1 MISTSYYFNYYN
13 TLKITF
19 IFLLFSIISKSVF
32 KTQSVIIEF
41 ILLSLLLSISLIYAS
56 QHLKINRV
64 SSSLFIFFLS
74 YILLHTLSAIFFRPF
89 VFDIPF
95 STMLQFSLT
104 EFRLSTISY
113 FLPLIFIPLV
123 NIDHDKFENFI
134 IIIIK
139 LSIGYTIVEQI
150 LSLLGMRTSFE
161 AFYASSGVVSD
172 NQIGAKSLGLYRIW
186 GVVGSPQLLGVFHL
200 FTLVYMLHKK
210 NRFWAL
216 LSIAAVILSTSK
228 TAYVILLIVGILY
241 LLYNKKYLLLLV
253 LSLFTAFLI
262 FFVLN
267 VYFTLVDNMS
277 DEYPGFQ
284 KFIGSILGYGVLLLN
299 VEEES
304 SPQAFIPGG
313 PLYEL
318 INYYSENLLQI
329 FLGKGLTYSFMN
341 SAFISNSDLQNYF
354 YLTSDFYILTFIDQ
368 YGLIGFLLLIYLFLI
383 YPLLYL
389 FRNGSYLYYIPI
401 IFFLSMFH
409 YPPHIP
415 KIMMLLSSYPLYM
428 LYLRNTN
435 D

>member
-1 MISTSYYFNYYN
+1 
-13 TLKITF
+13 
-19 IFLLFSIISKSVF
+19 
-32 KTQSVIIEF
+32 
-41 ILLSLLLSISLIYAS
+41 
-56 QHLKINRV
+56 
-64 SSSLFIFFLS
+64 
-74 YILLHTLSAIFFRPF
+74 
-89 VFDIPF
+89 
-95 STMLQFSLT
+95 
-104 EFRLSTISY
+104 
-113 FLPLIFIPLV
+113 
-123 NIDHDKFENFI
+123 
-134 IIIIK
+134 
-139 LSIGYTIVEQI
+139 
-150 LSLLGMRTSFE
+150 
-161 AFYASSGVVSD
+161 
-172 NQIGAKSLGLYRIW
+172 
-186 GVVGSPQLLGVFHL
+186 
-200 FTLVYMLHKK
+200 MLHKK
-210 NRFWAL
+210 NRFWVL

-341 SAFISNSDLQNYF
+341 SAFISNSDLQTYF

-383 YPLLYL
+383 YPLLCL
-389 FRNGSYLYYIPI
+389 LRNGSYLYYIPI